1 MSLTI
6 EKTVMPPPP
15 SFATVEKEEPYHFRS
30 KIGEVMSSGM
40 LKKFRQCPYA
50 YHLAVT
56 GQTKEK
62 DSAAFRFGRAVHKI
76 VLEGHQAFNKA
87 YAIGGPM
94 NDKTGKSFGVG
105 TKAHDAWLIENG
117 YLKDQVINEDEADVL
132 ITMAN
137 AVRKHTISSAWLD
150 FGWPELVMRSDL
162 HGVPCQI
169 RMDWLTRDADGN
181 YLIVD
186 LKTVEDLYYFEYDA
200 RRYGYLHQLAF
211 YRDVFEAAAGQ
222 PVSIAILAAEK
233 KDPFRI
239 GVWQFPVEV
248 IDYYSAENK
257 ITLENFKI
265 CQVAD
270 SWPTG
275 YEEPRTFSLKKEAV

>member
-117 YLKDQVINEDEADVL
+117 YRKDQVINDDEADVL

-137 AVRKHTISSAWLD
+137 SVRKHAVTSALLD
-150 FGWPELVMRSDL
+150 FGWPELVIRADL

-169 RMDWLTRDADGN
+169 RMDWLTHDAEGN

-186 LKTVEDLYYFEYDA
+186 LKTVDDMQFFESDA
-200 RRYGYLHQLAF
+200 RRYGYLNQIAF
-211 YRDVFEAAAGQ
+211 YRDVFQSRTGL
-222 PVSIAILAAEK
+222 PVNFSFIVVEK
-233 KDPFRI
+233 KEPFRV
-239 GVWQFPVEV
+239 GVWQFPIEI
-248 IDYYSAENK
+248 IDLFSHENK
-257 ITLENFKI
+257 IALENFKA
-265 CQVAD
+265 CQVTGE
-270 SWPTG
+270 WPTG
-275 YEEPRTFSLKKEAV
+275 YETPRNYSLEKVV